1 LLFENFA
8 ARLKTFIMASEL
20 SSCPSCTG
28 RGVGLVAPGAASCAH
43 CAHVATGAPFY
54 RPPPSLRGAG
64 AESWCS
70 LTGIAWLVAL
80 LAALVMVAD
89 DRRAFGGRANPHA
102 RADLRG
108 RVALVTGVSVNGI
121 GFETVAQ
128 LAAQGATVVLAGRD
142 RGRVAEAAR
151 LAGAAAAK
159 ASGAAAGALDA
170 SLPLLDLANLS
181 SVRAFAAAALA
192 AHPRIDVLV
201 LNAGVMI
208 LPTLERTVDGLE
220 RTFGV
225 NHVAHHHL
233 ARLLQPALAR
243 SAAETG
249 DARVIAVS
257 SGAARGGDLAPAG
270 AAMRDLN
277 YSKGRSYGFLG
288 GREYCHSKLANCV
301 FAAELARRS
310 AGTGLRAWS
319 LHPGGVYTA
328 LFANVPGF
336 SLIERAAKPLLHALL
351 KTPREGA
358 QTTLFLAT
366 APLAEIQAANGGFF
380 DDCRQVTGLLLHPQ
394 VGDRAVGEALWTATE
409 GLTKSA

>member
-1 LLFENFA
+1 
-8 ARLKTFIMASEL
+8 MSEKL
-20 SSCPSCTG
+20 STCASCTG
-28 RGVGLVAPGAASCAH
+28 RGVGLVAPGATSCAH

-54 RPPPSLRGAG
+54 RPPASLRGANSAG
-64 AESWCS
+64 WCS
-70 LTGIAWLVAL
+70 LTGVAWLVAL

-89 DRRAFGGRANPHA
+89 DKRLFGGRSNPHA

-159 ASGAAAGALDA
+159 AGGAAAGAVDA
-170 SLPLLDLANLS
+170 SLPLLDLANLT
-181 SVRAFAAAALA
+181 SVRVFAAAALA

-208 LPTLERTVDGLE
+208 IPTLERTVDGLE

-225 NHVAHHHL
+225 NHVAHQYL
-233 ARLLQPALAR
+233 AQLLQPALAR

-257 SGAARGGDLAPAG
+257 SGAARGGDLSLAG
-270 AAMRDLN
+270 QAMRDLN
-277 YSKGRSYGFLG
+277 YSKGRPYGFLG

-310 AGTGLRAWS
+310 EASGLPGLRAFS

-358 QTTLFLAT
+358 QTSLYLAS
-366 APLAEIQAANGGFF
+366 APLAELRGASGGFF
-380 DDCRQVTGLLLHPQ
+380 DDCRRVTGLLLHPQ
-394 VGDRAVGEALWTATE
+394 VDDRAIGAALWTATE
-409 GLTKSA
+409 ELIAKSS